1 MNGEE
6 KGEDSPDERSV
17 SAREG
22 QMDNVQKESDVVEI
36 KSRKEQGGGGTLY
49 GWWWRVTSIRGTAR
63 TNNVRFKFDHVI
75 TLSSARATQTGNLRS
90 KSSPDVS
97 YAICTSLQG
106 RKEEGIQVG

>member
-1 MNGEE
+1 VNGEE

-22 QMDNVQKESDVVEI
+22 QLDNVQKESDVVEI
-36 KSRKEQGGGGTLY
+36 KSRKEQGVLY
-49 GWWWRVTSIRGTAR
+49 RWWWRVTSIRGTAR

-75 TLSSARATQTGNLRS
+75 TLSSARATKTGNLRS
-90 KSSPDVS
+90 KSSCDVS

>member
-22 QMDNVQKESDVVEI
+22 QLDNVQKESDVVEI
-36 KSRKEQGGGGTLY
+36 KSRKEQGALY
-49 GWWWRVTSIRGTAR
+49 RWWWRVTSIRGR

-90 KSSPDVS
+90 KSSCDVS